1 MPYVQK
7 YIVAH
12 WRHRQM
18 AARTGLMTSLA
29 LKSSSPATLD
39 FSCTVPYS
47 VIAQKTAFGTA
58 WKPYASVSLFK

>member
-1 MPYVQK
+1 
-7 YIVAH
+7 
-12 WRHRQM
+12 M

-58 WKPYASVSLFK
+58 WKPNASVSLFK